1 VTTFFTSDLHVGHAN
16 ICAYTGRPY
25 SSVEDMNAGLIEA
38 WAETVGA
45 DDEVWI
51 LGDLALGRI
60 SETLPLVSALSG
72 HKILVPGN
80 HDRCWAGASDPARW
94 RDVYLQQAGIE
105 AIVDAPASYRL
116 PDGTVC
122 ALDHFPYAG
131 DSQDTDRYG
140 AWRPSDNGRWLLH
153 GHVHTAWRQR
163 GRQINVGVDAWGGRP
178 VPVATI
184 GELVA
189 AGTGDLDPLPWV

>member
-38 WAETVGA
+38 WAGTVGA

-60 SETLPLVSALSG
+60 AETLPLVSKLPG
-72 HKILVPGN
+72 RKILVPGN

-94 RDVYLQQAGIE
+94 RDVYLQQAGLE
-105 AIVDAPASYRL
+105 EIVDAPASYRL

-122 ALDHFPYAG
+122 GLDHFPYTG

-178 VPVATI
+178 VPVTTI
-184 GELVA
+184 VDMVA
-189 AGTGDLDPLPWV
+189 AGTGDLAPLPWV